1 MLTLILPLAIR
12 QTVGCVAT
20 VTPTLTIQPTPKTV
34 TANTVVYVTKT
45 TTLPNTK
52 VQTLT
57 STNTV
62 QSTTSVTGTITSTA
76 LTTVVVAT
84 VTAPKSTITVAT
96 SPGFVPVSS
105 NCRIEDAP
113 SCTTTEAE
121 ASETG
126 DLKRRQWNNRR
137 RDIEVR
143 GQSSSS
149 GYPNTVTCG

>member
-1 MLTLILPLAIR
+1 MLNLILPIAIR

-20 VTPTLTIQPTPKTV
+20 VTPTTTIQPPPKTV
-34 TANTVVYVTKT
+34 TATSVVYVTKT

-57 STNTV
+57 STKTV
-62 QSTTSVTGTITSTA
+62 QSTISVTGIITSTA
-76 LTTVVVAT
+76 YTTVIGAT
-84 VTAPKSTITVAT
+84 ITAPQTTTTVAT

-105 NCRIEDAP
+105 NCRFEDQP
-113 SCTTTEAE
+113 SCTTTEE
-121 ASETG
+121 EPSETA

-137 RDIEVR
+137 RDIEAR
-143 GQSSSS
+143 GQSSSN